1 MVMDDHLYD
10 FGAKVLVE
18 TFENTDFTGR
28 YYDNGILE
36 IFDGDELIDTLY
48 WIEASWAE
56 YLFEYHYGVQ
66 S

>member
-1 MVMDDHLYD
+1 MDNHLYD
-10 FGAKVLVE
+10 FGPKVLVE
-18 TFENTDFTGR
+18 TFNSADFIGR

-48 WIEASWAE
+48 WIEAYRAE
-56 YLFEYHYGVQ
+56 YMFEYHYGDQ